1 LPNNL
6 PSLPHPDPS
15 PQNASR
21 RRPSNRRSFHTTP
34 PSPSLTPL
42 SQLINGCIA
51 NFHVGPDKSSLL
63 RINSS
68 LSTLS
73 EARNLRLSSL
83 QTDLKQLSRR
93 LTTLNSQHAITTRD
107 HNAAEHAQEILRLDT
122 AKFRV
127 AKDVTEME
135 VENLRQEEELRSL
148 RGQLVELDERGVDG
162 YEDDR
167 GGAVAA
173 AEEDEVVLKLK
184 VYRSLGID
192 VEPEEGSGEYKKAV
206 IRNLAKGDVR
216 VVNVD
221 QKFSRYFYANYFWSS
236 L

>member
-1 LPNNL
+1 MLL
-6 PSLPHPDPS
+6 DEDP
-15 PQNASR
+15 A
-21 RRPSNRRSFHTTP
+21 T
-34 PSPSLTPL
+34 
-42 SQLINGCIA
+42 LINGCIA
-51 NFHVGPDKSSLL
+51 NFHVAPDKSSLL

-73 EARNLRLSSL
+73 EARQLRLSSL
-83 QTDLKQLSRR
+83 HTDLKQLSRR
-93 LTTLNSQHAITTRD
+93 LTTLNSHHAITTRD

-122 AKFRV
+122 DKFRV
-127 AKDVTEME
+127 AKEVTEME
-135 VENLRQEEELRSL
+135 VENLRQEEELRNL
-148 RGQLVELDERGVDG
+148 RGQLAELEERGLDG
-162 YEDDR
+162 HGEYDD
-167 GGAVAA
+167 GAAA